1 MDEIQKIHLKN
12 IALLKA
18 RRYLLNQTPSDPV
31 VIAEITE
38 NIVDL
43 TGRHLA
49 GVHVTEIPQVS
60 ADEQRELERVIGD
73 LHKCI
78 EKEAPAVDILKHA
91 KGVFDLVPWPPG
103 GFKIEVPGDIAPW
116 PPKSME

>member
-1 MDEIQKIHLKN
+1 MDEIQKIRLKN
-12 IALLKA
+12 SALLKA

-31 VIAEITE
+31 IIAEITE

-49 GVHVTEIPQVS
+49 GVHAAKIPQVS
-60 ADEQRELERVIGD
+60 ANEQRQLEQVIGH
-73 LHKCI
+73 LHSSI
-78 EKEAPAVDILKHA
+78 ENKAPAIDILKHA
-91 KGVFDLVPWPPG
+91 KGIFGLEPWPPK

-116 PPKSME
+116 PPK